1 MKYAYLAALFSM
13 FTFTVFTA
21 GYATEKYDLHFRDPR
36 CINSACEH
44 PCKTTPRFVRHA
56 GVCK

>member
-13 FTFTVFTA
+13 LMFTLFTA
-21 GYATEKYDLHFRDPR
+21 GYAVKKYDIRIDPR
-36 CINSACEH
+36 CINSACDAK
-44 PCKTTPRFVRHA
+44 CKTTPRFVRHA